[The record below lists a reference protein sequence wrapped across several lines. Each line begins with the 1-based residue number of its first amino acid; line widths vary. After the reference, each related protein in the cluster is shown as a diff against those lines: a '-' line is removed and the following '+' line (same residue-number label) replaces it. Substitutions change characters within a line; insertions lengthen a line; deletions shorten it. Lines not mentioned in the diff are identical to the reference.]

1 MDQRVAEA
9 ALAACPQLEFGTR
22 HGIDRLCYPCR
33 WVQAQR
39 PPRRSGCHDGY
50 PETYFA
56 TDVTDAIGARALY
69 PPYLHLPVTASV
81 FWAITLRVQEFDKG

>member
-1 MDQRVAEA
+1 MALTDCATRAAGYKRNGRLAGAVAM
-9 ALAACPQLEFGTR
+9 T
-22 HGIDRLCYPCR
+22 
-33 WVQAQR
+33 
-39 PPRRSGCHDGY
+39 GC